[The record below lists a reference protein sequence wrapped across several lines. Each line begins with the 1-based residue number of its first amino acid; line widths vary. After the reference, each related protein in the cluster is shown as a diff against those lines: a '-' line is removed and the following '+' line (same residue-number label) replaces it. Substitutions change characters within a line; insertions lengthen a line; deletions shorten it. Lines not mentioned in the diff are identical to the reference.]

1 MANEQKERELTE
13 EVWCGV
19 TLSPPPLRGI
29 KRDFAIRDKMDW
41 GYIPTDEFNKRL
53 RRSHEL
59 INEIKARGL
68 LSFKTANLSV

>member
-13 EVWCGV
+13 EEKK
-19 TLSPPPLRGI
+19 LF
-29 KRDFAIRDKMDW
+29 KEYFAIRDKMDW